1 MSHCVTVFRS
11 RLRDD
16 VPDAYWQLANELEQE
31 ARAVAGFVDYK
42 VFVADDGERL
52 SLAVFESPEAET
64 VWREHVAHRAAQE
77 RGRAE
82 FYEAYDVA
90 VCDERRRHTWS
101 REELTPRAGRAG
113 RSASAGGTNRA
124 G

>member
-1 MSHCVTVFRS
+1 MSRCVTVFRS

-16 VPDAYWQLANELEQE
+16 VPDVFWQLATELEEE
-31 ARAVAGFVDYK
+31 ARAVAGFVEYK
-42 VFVADDGERL
+42 VFVAEDGERL
-52 SLAVFESPEAET
+52 SLVVFESPEAEA

-90 VCDERRRHTWS
+90 VCDERRHHAWR
-101 REELTPRAGRAG
+101 RDELTP
-113 RSASAGGTNRA
+113 
-124 G
+124 